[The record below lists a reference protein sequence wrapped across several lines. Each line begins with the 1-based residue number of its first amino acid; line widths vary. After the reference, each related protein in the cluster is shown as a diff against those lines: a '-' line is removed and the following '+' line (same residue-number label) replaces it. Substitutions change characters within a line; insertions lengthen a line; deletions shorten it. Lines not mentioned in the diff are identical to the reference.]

1 MVRKKDAHKKGAPRK
16 SSSGS
21 AKSGS
26 SRKSSGASS
35 QRSIPKGRSS
45 RGSSQKRPSTP
56 SRGPT
61 KQTKRTSPSSSSSSS
76 FSSSSG
82 VSSHVSGTG
91 TDPQAQLLQLR
102 SKWEDLAGAVALATL
117 LSELDSTRH
126 TVESLESEIAGLRS
140 RGYRY
145 HSEWEEQAADL
156 RARWPDQETEALRLV
171 DDQRYRLQSTANSV
185 EQLLQRAERQHSLA
199 PQLDRRLSD
208 LERQI
213 DEAQRR
219 VRGIFDSTESGAR
232 SLRAELN
239 QARFVMDNIE
249 SASFDL
255 YPEEYPIAACKA
267 VWVSDREEPE
277 GLLFLTDGRL
287 IFEQREKK
295 ATKKI
300 LFIVTEKELVQEM
313 LWDSPIGNIEEME
326 AEDKRAFLKR
336 QELLTLRF
344 TERTRDLPGDVTV
357 QLKGSTNE
365 VWTSLIRRAK
375 TGQLD
380 TERVAFPEEEAEEAI
395 STDLP
400 TVCPSCGGKLP
411 PIFKGMREITC
422 DYCGMLVRF

>member
-1 MVRKKDAHKKGAPRK
+1 MARKKDAHKKGAPRK

-26 SRKSSGASS
+26 SRKSSGSS
-35 QRSIPKGRSS
+35 SRRSIPKGRSS
-45 RGSSQKRPSTP
+45 QGNSQKRPSTS

-61 KQTKRTSPSSSSSSS
+61 KQTKRTSISSSSSSS
-76 FSSSSG
+76 HITS
-82 VSSHVSGTG
+82 TG
-91 TDPQAQLLQLR
+91 TDAGAQILQLR
-102 SKWEDLAGAVALATL
+102 SKWENLAGAVALAAL

-140 RGYRY
+140 RGYHY
-145 HSEWEEQAADL
+145 HSGWEEQAAAL
-156 RARWPDQETEALRLV
+156 RARWPEQESDARRLV
-171 DDQRYRLQSTANSV
+171 DDQRRRLQSSANSV
-185 EQLLQRAERQHSLA
+185 EQLLRRAERQHSLA

-219 VRGIFDSTESGAR
+219 VRGVFDSTESAAN
-232 SLRAELN
+232 SLRGELH

-255 YPEEYPIAACKA
+255 YPEEHPIAACKA

-300 LFIVTEKELVQEM
+300 LFIATEKELVQEM
-313 LWDSPIGNIEEME
+313 LWDSPIGNIEETE
-326 AEDKRAFLKR
+326 SEDKRAFLKR
-336 QELLTLRF
+336 KELLTLRF
-344 TERTRDLPGDVTV
+344 TERTRDLPSDATV
-357 QLKGSTNE
+357 RLKGSTNE
-365 VWTSLIRRAK
+365 TWTSLIRRAK

-380 TERVAFPEEEAEEAI
+380 TERIESPEEEAGEEI
-395 STDLP
+395 SSADLP

-411 PIFKGMREITC
+411 PIFKGMREVTC
-422 DYCGMLVRF
+422 DYCGTLVRF